1 MRVLQVIDSL
11 RVGGAEVLVR
21 DLVPRFLRHG
31 IDCEV
36 LVLLRS
42 ASALEIGLQD
52 AGVKILDTGNVPLYS
67 PRQIPA
73 LARRMRE
80 FDLVHVHLFPA
91 QLWAAL
97 AAVQTRCKLVTTEH
111 NTWNARRHW
120 WFRPV
125 DEWMYSRYQRIACNS
140 DATAEEL
147 VRWCP
152 SVEGKVRVVPNGISV
167 EAFANARPVDLR
179 GRGGGMTKAVFVGRL
194 EQQKDHATLLRA
206 LVLVPN
212 VHLFMLG
219 DGPLR
224 GRLEQQARDLGIG
237 DRVTF
242 TGFRNDVPEILKACD
257 IYVHSTTSD
266 GFGIAACEAMA
277 AGLPVIAS
285 DVPGLAQVIEG
296 AGVIF
301 PVGDHLSLAQEL
313 NALAESPEKRASMS
327 EASRRRARDFSIERT
342 VDLHIQMYEYVL
354 QSAAPQARVMV

>member
-11 RVGGAEVLVR
+11 RIGGAEVLVR
-21 DLVPRFLRHG
+21 DLVPRFLRRG
-31 IDCEV
+31 VDCKV

-42 ASALEIGLQD
+42 ASALEIGLED

-73 LARRMRE
+73 LAKRMRG

-91 QLWAAL
+91 QLWVAMAAL
-97 AAVQTRCKLVTTEH
+97 EVRCPLVTTEH
-111 NTWNARRHW
+111 NTWNARRRW

-125 DEWMYSRYQRIACNS
+125 DEWMYSRYRQIACNS

-147 VRWCP
+147 IRWCP
-152 SVEGKVRVVPNGISV
+152 SVKGKVQVIPNGIPLEV
-167 EAFANARPVDLR
+167 FANARPADSL
-179 GRGGGMTKAVFVGRL
+179 GPGDGMTKAVFVGRF
-194 EQQKDHATLLRA
+194 EPQKDHETLLRA
-206 LVLVPN
+206 LAVVPD
-212 VHLFMLG
+212 VHLFLLG

-224 GRLEQQARDLGIG
+224 SHLEQLARHLGIG

-242 TGFRNDVPEILKACD
+242 TGFRSDVPGILKACD
-257 IYVHSTTSD
+257 VYVHSTTSD

-296 AGVIF
+296 AGVVF
-301 PVGDHLSLAQEL
+301 PVGDHLSLAREL
-313 NALAESPEKRASMS
+313 NALAGSSEKRASMS
-327 EASRRRARDFSIERT
+327 EASRRRARDFSIEQT
-342 VDLHIQMYEYVL
+342 VDLHIQMYENVL
-354 QSAAPQARVMV
+354 RSATQRPKVMV